1 MNRNE
6 FLQTMTAT
14 SLAAFELPDLHR
26 ATDAFPTTDKM
37 PALFIGHGHPMNALL
52 DNDFTQRLTQ
62 LGQQLER
69 SGLERPSAVLVV
81 SAHWET
87 IGTYVSV
94 NPAPKAIYD
103 FGPFDDRL
111 FQIKYEP
118 VGSPALAR
126 TVREE
131 VKLVDVQEDAQMG
144 LDHGAWT
151 ILKYIFPK
159 ADVPVFQLSVN
170 YAQKPEFH
178 YQLGRELSRLRRKG
192 VLIIGSGNIVHNL
205 RALDWRHLEAKPH
218 DWAVEFDAVVRQ
230 AIDGHRDRELIDY
243 SRFGTV
249 AQLAVPTNDHY
260 LPMLYVLGL
269 REPNEP
275 VRYLY
280 EGFQFAGISMRCF
293 QIG

>member
-1 MNRNE
+1 MRRNE
-6 FLQTMTAT
+6 FLRSLTAT
-14 SLAAFELPDLHR
+14 SLTAFTLPDLRR
-26 ATDAFPTTDKM
+26 ATDAFPTTARM

-52 DNDFTQRLTQ
+52 DNRFTQRLTK
-62 LGQQLER
+62 LGQQ
-69 SGLERPSAVLVV
+69 LERPSAVLMV

-87 IGTYVSV
+87 IGTFVSV

-103 FGPFDDRL
+103 FGPFDERL
-111 FQIKYEP
+111 FQIRYEP
-118 VGSPALAR
+118 AGSPALAR
-126 TVREE
+126 ALQQD
-131 VKLVDVQEDAQMG
+131 VKSVAVQEDARMG

-151 ILKYIFPK
+151 ILKYVFPQ

-170 YAQKPEFH
+170 YAQPPAFH
-178 YQLGRELSRLRRKG
+178 YQLGRELAQLRRQG

-205 RALDWRHLEAKPH
+205 GALDWYHLDAQPY
-218 DWAVEFDAVVRQ
+218 DWALEFDALVKR
-230 AIDGHRDRELIDY
+230 AIDERIDRDLIDY
-243 SRFGTV
+243 RRFGTT
-249 AQLAVPTNDHY
+249 ARQAVPTSDHY